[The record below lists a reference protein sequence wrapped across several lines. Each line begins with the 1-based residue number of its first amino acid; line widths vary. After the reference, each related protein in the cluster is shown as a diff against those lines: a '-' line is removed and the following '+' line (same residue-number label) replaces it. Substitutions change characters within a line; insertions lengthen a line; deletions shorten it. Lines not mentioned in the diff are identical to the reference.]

1 MNNKLIGIWVIRII
15 ISLLFL
21 VSAYAKVYHEPSA
34 YFSITTFEAKQLVPL
49 GFSSEISPY
58 LSRILIALE
67 FAIGVLILLPFYLKR
82 IVIPLTIFVLAAFCV
97 HLALQI
103 YLTGNSGNCGCFG
116 TLLPMTPL
124 EAILKNIFAIGL
136 LVILNRLLSK
146 DKSKS
151 IEIFYGF
158 LIYLFFVIGIM
169 ALVPIKNSSNVTID
183 SNYQIQEDLVLE
195 GPKQMKSEFGQTL
208 PFADKGRLIL
218 CFFAPGCDHC
228 RAAVRSIDS
237 LSKIVEN
244 FPKVEI
250 VFMDEEVDKIPEFF
264 EYAGSEYHYIVLDI
278 STFYDVLTWERDTP
292 GIFYMWNGNI
302 LKEFNGTNDS
312 AYDSESLL
320 KSLNT
325 KLYK

>member
-1 MNNKLIGIWVIRII
+1 MNMNNKSIGIWLIRIVV
-15 ISLLFL
+15 SLLFL

-49 GFSSEISPY
+49 GFSSEISSY

-67 FAIGVLILLPFYLKR
+67 FSIGILILLPFYLKR
-82 IVIPLTIFVLAAFCV
+82 IVVPLTVFVLAAFSI

-136 LVILNRLLSK
+136 LVILNRLIPNDRSK
-146 DKSKS
+146 K

-158 LIYLFFVIGIM
+158 LVYLFFVVGIM
-169 ALVPIKNSSNVTID
+169 VLIPIKSSDNVSIEFNQTQDLQD
-183 SNYQIQEDLVLE
+183 SINE
-195 GPKQMKSEFGQTL
+195 GPLQMKSEFSQTL
-208 PFADKGRLIL
+208 PFADNGRVIL

-237 LSKIVEN
+237 LSKLVEN

-250 VFMDEEVDKIPEFF
+250 IFMEEEVEKIPEFF
-264 EYAGSEYHYIVLDI
+264 EYAGSEYHYIICLLYT
-278 STFYDVLTWERDTP
+278 SPSPRD
-292 GIFYMWNGNI
+292 
-302 LKEFNGTNDS
+302 S
-312 AYDSESLL
+312 
-320 KSLNT
+320 
-325 KLYK
+325 

>member
-1 MNNKLIGIWVIRII
+1 MNMNNKSIGIWLIRIVV
-15 ISLLFL
+15 SLLFL

-49 GFSSEISPY
+49 GFSSEISSY

-67 FAIGVLILLPFYLKR
+67 FSIGILILLPFYLKR
-82 IVIPLTIFVLAAFCV
+82 IVVPLTVFVLAAFSI

-136 LVILNRLLSK
+136 LVILNRLIPNDRSK
-146 DKSKS
+146 K

-158 LIYLFFVIGIM
+158 LVYLLFVIGIM
-169 ALVPIKNSSNVTID
+169 VLIPIKSSDNVSIEFKQTQDLQD
-183 SNYQIQEDLVLE
+183 SINE
-195 GPKQMKSEFGQTL
+195 GPLQMKSEFSQTL
-208 PFADKGRLIL
+208 PFADNGRVIL

-237 LSKIVEN
+237 LSKLVEN

-250 VFMDEEVDKIPEFF
+250 IFMEEEVEKIPEFF

-302 LKEFNGTNDS
+302 LKEFNGTNEKS
-312 AYDSESLL
+312 YNSEELR
-320 KSLNT
+320 KSLE
-325 KLYK
+325 YK

>member
-116 TLLPMTPL
+116 SLLPMTPL

-136 LVILNRLLSK
+136 LAILNRLLSK

-158 LIYLFFVIGIM
+158 LIYLFFVVGIM
-169 ALVPIKNSSNVTID
+169 ALVPIKNSGNVTID
-183 SNYQIQEDLVLE
+183 SNYQIQEDSVLE
-195 GPKQMKSEFGQTL
+195 GPEQMKSEFGQTL

-302 LKEFNGTNDS
+302 LKEFNGTNDN
-312 AYDSESLL
+312 AYVPELLL
-320 KSLNT
+320 KSLNF
-325 KLYK
+325 K

>member
-49 GFSSEISPY
+49 GFSSEISSY

-67 FAIGVLILLPFYLKR
+67 FAIGVLILLPFFLKR

-124 EAILKNIFAIGL
+124 EAILKNLFAIGL
-136 LVILNRLLSK
+136 LVILNKLLSK

-158 LIYLFFVIGIM
+158 VIYLFFVIAIM
-169 ALVPIKNSSNVTID
+169 ILVPIKNSSNVTID

-237 LSKIVEN
+237 LSKIVED

-302 LKEFNGTNDS
+302 LKEFNGTNES
-312 AYDSESLL
+312 AYDPESLL
-320 KSLNT
+320 KSLNF
-325 KLYK
+325 K

>member
-49 GFSSEISPY
+49 GFSSEISSY

-67 FAIGVLILLPFYLKR
+67 FAIGVLILLPFYFKR

-136 LVILNRLLSK
+136 LAILNKLVPK

-169 ALVPIKNSSNVTID
+169 ALVPINNSSNVIID

-312 AYDSESLL
+312 AYDPESLL
-320 KSLNT
+320 KSLNI
-325 KLYK
+325 K

>member
-49 GFSSEISPY
+49 GFSSEISSY

-136 LVILNRLLSK
+136 LVILNKLLSK

-151 IEIFYGF
+151 VEIFYGF
-158 LIYLFFVIGIM
+158 VIYLFFVIGIM

-237 LSKIVEN
+237 LSKVVED

-302 LKEFNGTNDS
+302 LKEFNGTNES
-312 AYDSESLL
+312 AYDPESLL
-320 KSLNT
+320 KSLNF
-325 KLYK
+325 K

>member
-1 MNNKLIGIWVIRII
+1 MNNKSIGIWVIRIVV
-15 ISLLFL
+15 SLLFL
-21 VSAYAKVYHEPSA
+21 ISAYAKVYHEPSA

-49 GFSSEISPY
+49 GFNSEISSY

-67 FAIGVLILLPFYLKR
+67 FSIGILILLPFYLKR
-82 IVIPLTIFVLAAFCV
+82 IVIPLTVFVLGAFCI
-97 HLALQI
+97 HLAIQI

-136 LVILNRLLSK
+136 LVILYKLVTK
-146 DKSKS
+146 DKSKK

-158 LIYLFFVIGIM
+158 LIYIFFVVGIM
-169 ALVPIKNSSNVTID
+169 VLVPIKSSDNIIID
-183 SNYQIQEDLVLE
+183 SNSYLVQEDIVLE
-195 GPKQMKSEFGQTL
+195 GPKQIKSEFSQTL
-208 PFADKGRLIL
+208 PFADNGRLIL

-228 RAAVRSIDS
+228 RAAVISIDS
-237 LSKIVEN
+237 LSRIVED

-264 EYAGSEYHYIVLDI
+264 EYAGSNYHYIVLDI

-302 LKEFNGTNDS
+302 LKEFNGINEN
-312 AYDSESLL
+312 AFEPELLL
-320 KSLNT
+320 KSLD
-325 KLYK
+325 YK

>member
-1 MNNKLIGIWVIRII
+1 
-15 ISLLFL
+15 
-21 VSAYAKVYHEPSA
+21 
-34 YFSITTFEAKQLVPL
+34 L
-49 GFSSEISPY
+49 GFSSEISSY

-82 IVIPLTIFVLAAFCV
+82 IVIPLTVFVLAAFCV

-136 LVILNRLLSK
+136 LMILIKLVPNDRSK
-146 DKSKS
+146 K

-158 LIYLFFVIGIM
+158 LIYLIFIVGIM
-169 ALVPIKNSSNVTID
+169 VLVPIKSSDNIIID
-183 SNYQIQEDLVLE
+183 SNSYLVQEDLILE
-195 GPKQMKSEFGQTL
+195 GPKQIKSEFSQTL
-208 PFADKGRLIL
+208 PFADNGRLIL

-264 EYAGSEYHYIVLDI
+264 EYAGSQYHYIVLDI

-292 GIFYMWNGNI
+292 GIFYMWNGNV
-302 LKEFNGTNDS
+302 LKEFNGINENAFDPKL
-312 AYDSESLL
+312 LL
-320 KSLNT
+320 KSLD
-325 KLYK
+325 YK

>member
-49 GFSSEISPY
+49 GFSFEISSY

-136 LVILNRLLSK
+136 LMILIKLVPNDRSK
-146 DKSKS
+146 K

-158 LIYLFFVIGIM
+158 LIYLIFIVGIM
-169 ALVPIKNSSNVTID
+169 VLVPIKSSDNIIID
-183 SNYQIQEDLVLE
+183 SNSYLVQEDLILE
-195 GPKQMKSEFGQTL
+195 GPKQIKSEFSQTL
-208 PFADKGRLIL
+208 PFAD
-218 CFFAPGCDHC
+218 
-228 RAAVRSIDS
+228 
-237 LSKIVEN
+237 N
-244 FPKVEI
+244 
-250 VFMDEEVDKIPEFF
+250 
-264 EYAGSEYHYIVLDI
+264 
-278 STFYDVLTWERDTP
+278 
-292 GIFYMWNGNI
+292 
-302 LKEFNGTNDS
+302 
-312 AYDSESLL
+312 
-320 KSLNT
+320 
-325 KLYK
+325 

>member
-1 MNNKLIGIWVIRII
+1 MNNKSMGIWLIRIVV
-15 ISLLFL
+15 SLLFL

-49 GFSSEISPY
+49 GFSSEISSY

-67 FAIGVLILLPFYLKR
+67 FSIGILILLPFYLKR
-82 IVIPLTIFVLAAFCV
+82 IVVPLTVFVLAAFSI

-136 LVILNRLLSK
+136 LVILNRLIPNDRSK
-146 DKSKS
+146 K

-158 LIYLFFVIGIM
+158 LVYLLFVIGIM
-169 ALVPIKNSSNVTID
+169 VLIPIKSSDNVSIEFNQTQDLQD
-183 SNYQIQEDLVLE
+183 SINE
-195 GPKQMKSEFGQTL
+195 GPLQMKSEFSQTL
-208 PFADKGRLIL
+208 PFADNGRVIL

-237 LSKIVEN
+237 LSKLVEN

-250 VFMDEEVDKIPEFF
+250 IFMEEEVEKIPEFF

-278 STFYDVLTWERDTP
+278 STFYDVLNWERDTP

-302 LKEFNGTNDS
+302 LKEFNGTNEKS
-312 AYDSESLL
+312 YNSEELR
-320 KSLNT
+320 KSLE
-325 KLYK
+325 YK

>member
-1 MNNKLIGIWVIRII
+1 MNNKLIGIWVIRIVV
-15 ISLLFL
+15 SLLFL

-49 GFSSEISPY
+49 GFSSEISSY

-67 FAIGVLILLPFYLKR
+67 FSIGILILLPFYLKR
-82 IVIPLTIFVLAAFCV
+82 VVIPLTVFILAAFCI
-97 HLALQI
+97 HLAIQI

-116 TLLPMTPL
+116 TLLPMSPL
-124 EAILKNIFAIGL
+124 EAILKNVFAIGL
-136 LVILNRLLSK
+136 LVILNRLVPKDRSK
-146 DKSKS
+146 KV
-151 IEIFYGF
+151 EIFYGF
-158 LIYLFFVIGIM
+158 TVYLFFFAGIM
-169 ALVPIKNSSNVTID
+169 VLIPIKSSNNITIG
-183 SNYQIQEDLVLE
+183 SNDYLIQEDSIQK
-195 GPKQMKSEFGQTL
+195 GPKQIKSEFSQTL

-228 RAAVRSIDS
+228 KAAVRSIDS
-237 LSKIVEN
+237 LSKKVKN

-264 EYAGSEYHYIVLDI
+264 DYAGSKYNYIVLDI

-302 LKEFNGTNDS
+302 LKEFNGTNDK
-312 AYDSESLL
+312 AYDPQSLL
-320 KSLNT
+320 KSLD
-325 KLYK
+325 YK

>member
-49 GFSSEISPY
+49 GFSSEISSY

-82 IVIPLTIFVLAAFCV
+82 IVIPLTVFVLAAFCV

-136 LVILNRLLSK
+136 LMILIKLVPNDRSK
-146 DKSKS
+146 K

-158 LIYLFFVIGIM
+158 LIYLIFIVGIM
-169 ALVPIKNSSNVTID
+169 VLVPIKSSDNIIID
-183 SNYQIQEDLVLE
+183 SNSYLVQEDLILE
-195 GPKQMKSEFGQTL
+195 GPKQIKSEFSETL
-208 PFADKGRLIL
+208 PFADNGRLIL

-237 LSKIVEN
+237 LSKIVED

-264 EYAGSEYHYIVLDI
+264 EYAGSKYHYIVLDI

-292 GIFYMWNGNI
+292 GIFYIWNGNI
-302 LKEFNGTNDS
+302 LKEFNGINENAFDP
-312 AYDSESLL
+312 ELLL
-320 KSLNT
+320 KSLDN
-325 KLYK
+325 K